1 MPGINQL
8 GKYIVLEG
16 GDGCGK
22 DTQLPLIVQ
31 RIEALG
37 DTVRTIREPYD
48 SASFGEMIRDML
60 FAQNGQPNFAELP
73 PDEQARFMNLAR
85 AEIVPMIAQAISLG
99 EHVVV
104 SRNWL
109 STMAYQGHEKGLSL
123 DELDALRML
132 CEDAAC
138 EIRPDLV
145 ILLDLPVTEV
155 DFLARRGPLQHVLA
169 LHGRKPAGAG
179 KISGHDGRSVLRRRT
194 CIGPAKGHHG
204 NRYRLV
210 HAGGDL
216 DLQLGA
222 ESSRNQQQG
231 NQCDCAVQTGS
242 AHEVPDPKFQPAIL
256 RV

>member
-48 SASFGEMIRDML
+48 SVTFGEMIRDML

-145 ILLDLPVTEV
+145 ILLDLPVTEALSRQGDKRKDV
-155 DFLARRGPLQHVLA
+155 HETMPIEFHERVRQGYISELSLLTLRNFSTAGSCVIDVSGRPIDEVTDLIWDKIRR
-169 LHGRKPAGAG
+169 
-179 KISGHDGRSVLRRRT
+179 
-194 CIGPAKGHHG
+194 
-204 NRYRLV
+204 
-210 HAGGDL
+210 
-216 DLQLGA
+216 
-222 ESSRNQQQG
+222 
-231 NQCDCAVQTGS
+231 
-242 AHEVPDPKFQPAIL
+242 IL
-256 RV
+256 

>member
-22 DTQLPLIVQ
+22 DTQLPLIVE

-48 SASFGEMIRDML
+48 SVTFGEMIRDML
-60 FAQNGQPNFAELP
+60 FAQNGQPNFAKLP

-138 EIRPDLV
+138 EIRPDMV
-145 ILLDLPVTEV
+145 ILLDLPVTE
-155 DFLARRGPLQHVLA
+155 A
-169 LHGRKPAGAG
+169 LSRQGDKRK
-179 KISGHDGRSVLRRRT
+179 RRRLN
-194 CIGPAKGHHG
+194 GFA
-204 NRYRLV
+204 V
-210 HAGGDL
+210 HQAAPL
-216 DLQLGA
+216 
-222 ESSRNQQQG
+222 
-231 NQCDCAVQTGS
+231 TS
-242 AHEVPDPKFQPAIL
+242 AIEAPKFMWKAVPSITKAGTDL
-256 RV
+256 TPSFSATALATSTS

>member
-48 SASFGEMIRDML
+48 SVTFGEMIRDML

-123 DELDALRML
+123 DALDALRML

-145 ILLDLPVTEV
+145 ILLDLPVTEALSRQGDKRKDV
-155 DFLARRGPLQHVLA
+155 HETMPIEFHERVRQGYISELSLLTLRNFSTAGSCVIDVSGRPIDEVTDLIWDKIRR
-169 LHGRKPAGAG
+169 
-179 KISGHDGRSVLRRRT
+179 
-194 CIGPAKGHHG
+194 
-204 NRYRLV
+204 
-210 HAGGDL
+210 
-216 DLQLGA
+216 
-222 ESSRNQQQG
+222 
-231 NQCDCAVQTGS
+231 
-242 AHEVPDPKFQPAIL
+242 IL
-256 RV
+256 

>member
-22 DTQLPLIVQ
+22 DTQLPLIVE

-48 SASFGEMIRDML
+48 SVTFGEMIRDML

-109 STMAYQGHEKGLSL
+109 STMAYQGHEKGLSF

-132 CEDAAC
+132 CEDAAR

-145 ILLDLPVTEV
+145 ILLDLPVTEALSRQGDKRKDV
-155 DFLARRGPLQHVLA
+155 HETMPIEFHERVRQGYVSELSLLTLRNFSTAGSCVIDVSGRPIDEVTDLIWDKIRR
-169 LHGRKPAGAG
+169 
-179 KISGHDGRSVLRRRT
+179 
-194 CIGPAKGHHG
+194 
-204 NRYRLV
+204 
-210 HAGGDL
+210 
-216 DLQLGA
+216 
-222 ESSRNQQQG
+222 
-231 NQCDCAVQTGS
+231 
-242 AHEVPDPKFQPAIL
+242 IL
-256 RV
+256 

>member
-22 DTQLPLIVQ
+22 DTQLPLIVE

-48 SASFGEMIRDML
+48 SVTFGEMIRDML

-132 CEDAAC
+132 CEDAAS

-145 ILLDLPVTEV
+145 ILLDLPVTEALSRQGDKRKDV
-155 DFLARRGPLQHVLA
+155 HETMPIEFHERVRQGYISELSLLTLRNFSTAGSCVIDVSGRPIDEVTDLIWDKIRR
-169 LHGRKPAGAG
+169 
-179 KISGHDGRSVLRRRT
+179 
-194 CIGPAKGHHG
+194 
-204 NRYRLV
+204 
-210 HAGGDL
+210 
-216 DLQLGA
+216 
-222 ESSRNQQQG
+222 
-231 NQCDCAVQTGS
+231 
-242 AHEVPDPKFQPAIL
+242 IL
-256 RV
+256 

>member
-48 SASFGEMIRDML
+48 SVTFGEMIRDML

-132 CEDAAC
+132 CEDAAS

-145 ILLDLPVTEV
+145 ILLDLPVTEALSRQGDKRKDV
-155 DFLARRGPLQHVLA
+155 HETMPIEFHERVRQGYISELSLLTLRNFSTAGSCVIDVSGRPIDEVTDLIWDKIRR
-169 LHGRKPAGAG
+169 
-179 KISGHDGRSVLRRRT
+179 
-194 CIGPAKGHHG
+194 
-204 NRYRLV
+204 
-210 HAGGDL
+210 
-216 DLQLGA
+216 
-222 ESSRNQQQG
+222 
-231 NQCDCAVQTGS
+231 
-242 AHEVPDPKFQPAIL
+242 IL
-256 RV
+256 

>member
-22 DTQLPLIVQ
+22 DTQLPLIVE

-48 SASFGEMIRDML
+48 SVTFGEMIRDML

-138 EIRPDLV
+138 EIRPDMV
-145 ILLDLPVTEV
+145 ILLDLPVTE
-155 DFLARRGPLQHVLA
+155 A
-169 LHGRKPAGAG
+169 LSRQGDKRKDVHETMPIEFHQRVRQGYISELSLLTLRNFSTAGSCV
-179 KISGHDGRSVLRRRT
+179 IDVSGRSIDEVTDLIWDKIRR
-194 CIGPAKGHHG
+194 
-204 NRYRLV
+204 
-210 HAGGDL
+210 
-216 DLQLGA
+216 
-222 ESSRNQQQG
+222 
-231 NQCDCAVQTGS
+231 
-242 AHEVPDPKFQPAIL
+242 IL
-256 RV
+256 

>member
-22 DTQLPLIVQ
+22 DTQLPLIVE

-48 SASFGEMIRDML
+48 SVTFGEMIRDML

-132 CEDAAC
+132 CEDAAR

-145 ILLDLPVTEV
+145 ILLDLPVTEALSRQGDKRKDV
-155 DFLARRGPLQHVLA
+155 HETMPIEFHERVRQGYVSELSLLTLRNFSTAGSCVIDVSGRPIDEVTDLIWDKIRR
-169 LHGRKPAGAG
+169 
-179 KISGHDGRSVLRRRT
+179 
-194 CIGPAKGHHG
+194 
-204 NRYRLV
+204 
-210 HAGGDL
+210 
-216 DLQLGA
+216 
-222 ESSRNQQQG
+222 
-231 NQCDCAVQTGS
+231 
-242 AHEVPDPKFQPAIL
+242 IL
-256 RV
+256 

>member
-22 DTQLPLIVQ
+22 DTQLPLIVE

-48 SASFGEMIRDML
+48 SVTFGEMIRDML
-60 FAQNGQPNFAELP
+60 FAQNGQPNFAKLP

-109 STMAYQGHEKGLSL
+109 STMPIKATKRVCLSTNST
-123 DELDALRML
+123 R
-132 CEDAAC
+132 
-138 EIRPDLV
+138 
-145 ILLDLPVTEV
+145 
-155 DFLARRGPLQHVLA
+155 
-169 LHGRKPAGAG
+169 
-179 KISGHDGRSVLRRRT
+179 
-194 CIGPAKGHHG
+194 
-204 NRYRLV
+204 
-210 HAGGDL
+210 
-216 DLQLGA
+216 
-222 ESSRNQQQG
+222 
-231 NQCDCAVQTGS
+231 
-242 AHEVPDPKFQPAIL
+242 
-256 RV
+256 

>member
-48 SASFGEMIRDML
+48 SATFGEMIRDML

-145 ILLDLPVTEV
+145 ILLDLPVTEALSRQGDKRKDV
-155 DFLARRGPLQHVLA
+155 HETMPIEFHERVRQGYISELSLLTLRNFSTAGSCVIDVSGRPIDEVTDLIWDKIRR
-169 LHGRKPAGAG
+169 
-179 KISGHDGRSVLRRRT
+179 
-194 CIGPAKGHHG
+194 
-204 NRYRLV
+204 
-210 HAGGDL
+210 
-216 DLQLGA
+216 
-222 ESSRNQQQG
+222 
-231 NQCDCAVQTGS
+231 
-242 AHEVPDPKFQPAIL
+242 IL
-256 RV
+256 